1 MGQALMEG
9 HSAAPAHQSATITFT
24 RLYKESPELGAFA
37 NVSMRNLAN
46 LPEMEVNSG
55 GYVMETLHAALWCLL
70 TTSSFEECVLKAVNL
85 GSDTDT
91 TGCVAGGL
99 AGVYYGEAA
108 IPEEW
113 REALPR
119 QAELADLF
127 ARFIKEFIT
136 GIPHDVMIPEGSQP
150 LAGD

>member
-1 MGQALMEG
+1 MACVFFGIVVQALMEG
-9 HSAAPAHQSATITFT
+9 NSAAAAHQSASITFA
-24 RLYKESPELGAFA
+24 RLYEESLELGAFR
-37 NVSMRNLAN
+37 NVLTPNLADM
-46 LPEMEVNSG
+46 PEIEVNSG

-70 TTSSFEECVLKAVNL
+70 TTASFEECVLKAVNL

-108 IPEEW
+108 IREDW

-119 QAELADLF
+119 QVELSGLF
-127 ARFIKEFIT
+127 DCFHHVSINQRNAAT
-136 GIPHDVMIPEGSQP
+136 PP
-150 LAGD
+150 